1 MGPVFQTYCFY
12 AYPLEVHS
20 CSKNKSPH
28 AFLTTQHEFIHT
40 QQAYQSTCFFC
51 RPTMPSH
58 LLLCL
63 HSNDSFMVSNHAKPH
78 ASLPTQHTKA
88 DVSSP
93 LSKHASMT
101 GTHTKTCTSLVL
113 PTKKYSV
120 MTSKH
125 TKPNACLP
133 PTRHS
138 FITSTRI

>member
-1 MGPVFQTYCFY
+1 MLLCP
-12 AYPLEVHS
+12 
-20 CSKNKSPH
+20 
-28 AFLTTQHEFIHT
+28 
-40 QQAYQSTCFFC
+40 
-51 RPTMPSH
+51 PTMPKD

-63 HSNDSFMVSNHAKPH
+63 HSNGSFMINNHTRPH
-78 ASLPTQHTKA
+78 ASLPTQHTRA

-93 LSKHASMT
+93 LCKHASMT
-101 GTHTKTCTSLVL
+101 SMHTKTCTSLVL